1 MERKAKGPKT
11 IVLVEPVNF
20 GSEEVTEVV
29 LQRPK
34 GKHLRKL
41 PMDPGVGDFLD
52 LAGNLCGRPRTFMD
66 ELDAEDVMK
75 IAEAVADFL
84 PGGTPT
90 GSNGSGSL
98 SGKSD

>member
-1 MERKAKGPKT
+1 METKRKGETT
-11 IVLVEPVNF
+11 IPLVEPVVF
-20 GSEEVTEVV
+20 GSETVTEIT

-52 LAGNLCGRPRTFMD
+52 LAGNLCGRPRSFMD

-75 IAEAVADFL
+75 VAEAVADFL
-84 PGGTPT
+84 PGGRPT
-90 GSNGSGSL
+90 GGNGSAS
-98 SGKSD
+98 